1 MSLISDILTG
11 GTGSLVEAVVKGAD
25 ALFTSDKERMAAD
38 AEMDRL
44 GIQREEIYLKDTQ
57 SARQMQVAAL
67 QQDDLFAKRFIY
79 GFAIFWSLFA
89 MLFFVFVTFGEVPEK
104 NLRMADTILGFL
116 IGTAIAGIFNFFLG
130 TTYRSQK
137 KDETISTLARENQK

>member
-1 MSLISDILTG
+1 MSLISDLMTG
-11 GTGSLVEAVVKGAD
+11 GVGSLVETVVKGAGE
-25 ALFTSDKERMAAD
+25 LITTDKERMAAD
-38 AEMDRL
+38 AEMERL

-57 SARQMQVAAL
+57 SARKMQVAAL

-89 MLFFVFVTFGEVPEK
+89 MVFFMFVTFGDVPEK

-130 TTYRSQK
+130 TTFRSQK

>member
-1 MSLISDILTG
+1 MSLITGLMTG
-11 GTGSLVEAVVKGAD
+11 GVGSLVETVVKGAGE
-25 ALFTSDKERMAAD
+25 LITTDKERMAAA

-89 MLFFVFVTFGEVPEK
+89 MVFFVFVTFGEVPEK

>member
-1 MSLISDILTG
+1 
-11 GTGSLVEAVVKGAD
+11 
-25 ALFTSDKERMAAD
+25 MAAEND
-38 AEMDRL
+38 MARL
-44 GIQREEIYLKDTQ
+44 GVDREKAYLADTD
-57 SARQMQVAAL
+57 SARKMQIAAL

-89 MLFFVFVTFGEVPEK
+89 MVFFGFVTFGTVPEK

-116 IGTAIAGIFNFFLG
+116 IGTAISGIFNFFLG

-137 KDETISTLARENQK
+137 KDETISSLARENQK

>member
-1 MSLISDILTG
+1 MSLISDLMTG
-11 GTGSLVEAVVKGAD
+11 GVGSLVETVVKGAGE
-25 ALFTSDKERMAAD
+25 LITTDKERMAA
-38 AEMDRL
+38 AQEMERL

-79 GFAIFWSLFA
+79 AFAIFWSLFA

-130 TTYRSQK
+130 TTYRSQR